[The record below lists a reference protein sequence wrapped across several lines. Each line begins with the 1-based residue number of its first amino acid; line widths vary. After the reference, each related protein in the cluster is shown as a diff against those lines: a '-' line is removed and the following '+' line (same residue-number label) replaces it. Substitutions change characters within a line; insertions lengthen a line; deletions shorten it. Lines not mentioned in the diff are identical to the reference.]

1 MALGRRHPVAEDDVA
16 AAETVMDLLAT
27 EALLALDKF
36 ERRAPSD
43 DPTRSQETA
52 NLLKYCWKEL
62 RLDEVEFS
70 SEASDAQR
78 ILVAAADLAH
88 DPENKWGV
96 TLQGATIRA
105 KADTFFARQGELK
118 KGIEDFRQDFEDS
131 YGGRAT
137 VPSGQEWLQQSL
149 TRLARA
155 SVLRDVVALG
165 AKVQMSRPVQEAA
178 DNLVQHGQKL
188 VADRNRLAA
197 RQAAVDR
204 GHFLSR
210 QGSLTAGYIA
220 YATSIDLTP
229 TPEWV
234 QAVLKAP
241 AVAYMFVK
249 TMEIWR
255 QHDDV
260 FDRLDSA
267 QAQLRSVRT
276 NATESLD
283 GENPIGRRDARTL
296 GTSRPRKDGPAR

>member
-1 MALGRRHPVAEDDVA
+1 MALGRRHPVSEDDVA

-43 DPTRSQETA
+43 DPARSQETA

-62 RLDEVEFS
+62 RLDEVELS
-70 SEASDAQR
+70 QASDAQR
-78 ILVAAADLAH
+78 ILVAAAHLAH

-137 VPSGQEWLQQSL
+137 VPNGQEWLQQSL

-155 SVLRDVVALG
+155 SVLRDVVAVG
-165 AKVQMSRPVQEAA
+165 AKVQMSTPVQKAA

-188 VADRNRLAA
+188 TADRNRLAA

-204 GHFLSR
+204 GHFLAQ

-234 QAVLKAP
+234 QMVLKAP
-241 AVAYMFVK
+241 AAAYMFVR
-249 TMEIWR
+249 TLEIWR
-255 QHDDV
+255 QRDDV
-260 FDRLDSA
+260 YDRVDSA

-283 GENPIGRRDARTL
+283 GDNPFGRRDARTL
-296 GTSRPRKDGPAR
+296 GTARPRKDGPSR